1 MTTAIIDGL
10 SDQSAS
16 AQQIVAC
23 RYAARCGGACRHFS
37 SAVLEPEVFADM
49 ACVLRHRRRDA
60 LWFILATALAVLLSF
75 WLTYGWTVRQ
85 QLDTLKTLGGQ
96 RLQQSI
102 TRLDKETNK
111 FGILPLTIAG
121 DSNVVAFMS
130 APDNTPDAVMA
141 MNTYLARLNLAA
153 GTLQTFLINARGHI
167 ISSSNWQEQTS
178 FIGREISYRPYFQN
192 ARPGEITSY
201 YAIGTTGNAAGYFLA
216 TEIEKDGHRI
226 GVVAVKIDL
235 AQIGDDWV
243 SGSERPML
251 MYDANNIVVLS
262 SRKDWAYHSLGPL
275 APEKV
280 AELNRTQQYNQH
292 IFASL
297 DWHTSPPM
305 DDGSTLVTV
314 RDHNSAH
321 AYLATARFVPNV
333 SMTVAVL
340 SDYTAVPRQAL
351 ERGVIVAC
359 VLVLAALC
367 LYIAH
372 QRRLVLRERLLA
384 RDALQEAYR
393 HLERQFSERSQQL
406 RTANT
411 ELRHEVKER
420 IYAAKRLETV
430 QNELIRTENLAV
442 IGQLSAGLV
451 HEINQPLAAL
461 STLSENAVRF
471 LERNDTSTVR
481 HNLERICDLVQRMG
495 MITGQLRSFARRT
508 DGEAETVNIKHSIE
522 NAVLLLNHRTQ
533 KAKIDIVVHHPSPP
547 IHVLVDPIRL
557 EQVLVNLISNA
568 LDALHGN
575 GEGKIEIRTFADD
588 DHATIEVA
596 DNGHG
601 LSASVMEKLFEPFFT
616 TKKTSGLG
624 LGLAISQDIIR
635 RFGGDLSATNGENG
649 GAVFRIQL
657 RMAPAQQSTKF
668 QETLHA

>member
-1 MTTAIIDGL
+1 MTMPITDGL
-10 SDQSAS
+10 CDEIANT
-16 AQQIVAC
+16 QQIVAC
-23 RYAARCGGACRHFS
+23 RYASRCGGACRHFN
-37 SAVLEPEVFADM
+37 SAVLEPDVFADM
-49 ACVLRHRRRDA
+49 ACVLRHRRFDA
-60 LWFILATALAVLLSF
+60 LCFILATASLVLVSF
-75 WLTYGWTVRQ
+75 WLTYVWTVNQ
-85 QLDTLKTLGGQ
+85 QLETLKTLGDQ

-111 FGILPLTIAG
+111 FGILPLTLAL
-121 DSNVVAFMS
+121 DSNVVAFL
-130 APDNTPDAVMA
+130 NTPDNSSDSVLA
-141 MNTYLARLNLAA
+141 MNKYLARLNLAA
-153 GTLQTFLINARGHI
+153 GTLQTFLIDPHGRI
-167 ISSSNWQEQTS
+167 LSSSNWEEKTS
-178 FIGREISYRPYFQN
+178 FIGRDISYRPYFQN
-192 ARPGEITSY
+192 ARPGKTTSY

-216 TEIEKDGHRI
+216 TEIEKDGRRI

-235 AQIGDDWV
+235 EQIGDDWV
-243 SGSERPML
+243 SGTERPML
-251 MYDANNIVVLS
+251 MYDANNIIVLS
-262 SRKDWAYHSLGPL
+262 SRKDWAYHSLGAL

-280 AELNRTQQYNQH
+280 AELNHTQQYNQH

-297 DWHTSPPM
+297 DWQALPAM
-305 DDGSTLVTV
+305 DDGSALVKVT
-314 RDHNSAH
+314 DQNSTH
-321 AYLATARFVPNV
+321 TYLATARFVPNV

-359 VLVLAALC
+359 IMVLAALC

-372 QRRLVLRERLLA
+372 QRRLVVRERLLA

-406 RTANT
+406 RVANM
-411 ELRHEVKER
+411 ELRREVKER
-420 IYAAKRLETV
+420 IQAAKRLENV

-481 HNLERICDLVQRMG
+481 HNLQRICDLVQRMG

-508 DGEAETVNIKHSIE
+508 DGEMETVNIKHSIE
-522 NAVLLLNHRTQ
+522 NALLLLNHRTQ
-533 KAKIDIVVHHPSPP
+533 KAKVEIVVHRQSQP

-575 GEGKIEIRTFADD
+575 GEGKIEVRAVADD

-601 LSASVMEKLFEPFFT
+601 LSAAVMEKLFEPFFT

-635 RFGGDLSATNGENG
+635 RFGGDLSAANGENG
-649 GAVFRIQL
+649 GAIFRIQL
-657 RMAPAQQSTKF
+657 RLAPAKDSTKF